1 MLVDHITLTLSPN
14 LALPDKHIAVGKDP
28 KNKNKTQ
35 TLGMASG
42 KTKEK
47 LGREIRGPEGNKR
60 PTEKNKFG
68 T

>member
-1 MLVDHITLTLSPN
+1 MLVDHITITLSPN

-28 KNKNKTQ
+28 KNKNKIQ
-35 TLGMASG
+35 NLGMASG

-47 LGREIRGPEGNKR
+47 PGLEIRGPEGNKR
-60 PTEKNKFG
+60 LAKKTKIG

>member
-14 LALPDKHIAVGKDP
+14 LALSDKHMALGIDP
-28 KNKNKTQ
+28 KNKNKIQ
-35 TLGMASG
+35 ILGTASG

-47 LGREIRGPEGNKR
+47 LDREIRGPEGNKR
-60 PTEKNKFG
+60 PTEEIKFG